1 MIQGMLLMFS
11 IGFSSLSVSGG
22 YAAVTGEGGSSVDVV
37 SSEGESIFTLQAQP
51 GERFSYI
58 AFGDLKLFCISSSR
72 GLMQTDMLTGET
84 SVVCPG
90 RTGAPWFDS
99 EGNLWYTRNGSL
111 YRWNEEV
118 NGSVPAFHVSVENG
132 IAAYTDRNDRLRILT
147 LENGRER
154 VVQGYRF
161 YAPRVTPSGEVIAP
175 TLTGE
180 IVYLPSDG
188 SLLVVGSGEQ
198 PCWSSELQGLFYS
211 VSTDDGHELTGADLW
226 FTLPG
231 ESPVR
236 LTSTPDVYET
246 NPECSGT
253 SVWYTDYAAGTVHCV
268 PFDELPL

>member
-1 MIQGMLLMFS
+1 MGASLIIIAIAGYAF
-11 IGFSSLSVSGG
+11 LSVSGE
-22 YAAVTGEGGSSVDVV
+22 YAAVTGEGGASVDVV
-37 SSEGESIFTLQAQP
+37 SSHGEFVFSLEAQP
-51 GERFSYI
+51 GERFSYVT
-58 AFGDLKLFCISSSR
+58 FGDLRLFCISSSR
-72 GLMQTDMLTGET
+72 GLLETDILTGET
-84 SVVCPG
+84 SVVCSG

-111 YRWNEEV
+111 YRWGEVV

-188 SLLVVGSGEQ
+188 SLMVVGSGEQ
-198 PCWSSELQGLFYS
+198 PCWSSEKQGLFYS

-226 FTLPG
+226 FAVPG
-231 ESPVR
+231 ETPVR

-253 SVWYTDYAAGTVHCV
+253 SLWYTDYAAGTVHCV